1 MKQTSYPPLDAES
14 VIFWRKMTDSELEL
28 SACVTEATVSNG
40 GWRSALFQGK
50 KNQKNIQL

>member
-1 MKQTSYPPLDAES
+1 
-14 VIFWRKMTDSELEL
+14 MTDSELEL

-50 KNQKNIQL
+50 KIKKISNYNRYEMLGKAQKED